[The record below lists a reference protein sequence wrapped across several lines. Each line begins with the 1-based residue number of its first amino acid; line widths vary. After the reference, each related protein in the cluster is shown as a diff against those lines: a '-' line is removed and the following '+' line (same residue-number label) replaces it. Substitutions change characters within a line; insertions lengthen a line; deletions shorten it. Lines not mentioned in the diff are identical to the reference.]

1 MVIYQLNQLLDS
13 RGDEFLV
20 LDYNHLFVADT
31 IREEVW
37 LLQHKDDDA
46 LLKVIMDAA
55 KDFNIRE
62 ANVDK
67 DVDTYSGGQRA
78 ILACLVAL
86 AVIRAKNRRGTK
98 LLLNNILNSISDDNR
113 EILCDKFAQG
123 YADHDI
129 RVFISTNGNTEE
141 IKNELPG
148 GKPRGVHE

>member
-13 RGDEFLV
+13 WGNEFLV

-37 LLQHKDDDA
+37 LLQQKNDDA
-46 LLKVIMDAA
+46 LLKVIMEAA

-86 AVIRAKNRRGTK
+86 AVIQAKNLRGTK
-98 LLLNNILNSISDDNR
+98 LLLNNIFNSVSDENR
-113 EILCDKFAQG
+113 EILCGKFAQG
-123 YADHDI
+123 YTGYGI

-141 IKNELPG
+141 ILLK
-148 GKPRGVHE
+148 K

>member
-1 MVIYQLNQLLDS
+1 MVIYQLNRLLDS
-13 RGDEFLV
+13 WGNEFLV

-62 ANVDK
+62 ANVVDK
-67 DVDTYSGGQRA
+67 DVDTYSGGQKA

-86 AVIRAKNRRGTK
+86 AVIQAKNLRGIK
-98 LLLNNILNSISDDNR
+98 LLLNNILNSVSDENR
-113 EILCDKFAQG
+113 EILCRKFEQG
-123 YADHDI
+123 YAGHGI
-129 RVFISTNGNTEE
+129 RVFINTNGNTEE
-141 IKNELPG
+141 VLLKNEN
-148 GKPRGVHE
+148 KQR